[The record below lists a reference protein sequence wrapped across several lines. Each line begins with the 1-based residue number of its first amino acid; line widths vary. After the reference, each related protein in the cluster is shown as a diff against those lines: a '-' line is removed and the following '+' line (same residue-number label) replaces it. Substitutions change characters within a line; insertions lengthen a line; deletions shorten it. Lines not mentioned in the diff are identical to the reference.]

1 VINVVD
7 GDTVEVRFDDGV
19 VDTVRLIGVNTPETG
34 ECYASEATAALN
46 DLVGDHR
53 VGLTGDVSDRD
64 IYDRLLRYLWVDDA
78 MVNEELVAG
87 GFAIA
92 RRYPPDTAHADM
104 LDAVQAAAVD
114 AQRGMWA
121 PDACGPAITAAQLEV
136 TEVVWDPPG
145 SDTDN
150 LNEEVVVIANTGAAP
165 VDLTGW
171 VVKDESA
178 SHRYPFP
185 AGFTLLAGETATIHT
200 GCGTDETTD
209 NGTDLFWCF
218 TSSAIWNN
226 DGDTVFVLDPSGN
239 IVVTYPYHDL
249 VIATVEVATT
259 SAGGGGGGDCDP
271 SYPTVCIPPRPPD
284 LDCGE
289 ISYRRF
295 QVLSPDPHGFDGD
308 NDGVGCES
316 G

>member
-1 VINVVD
+1 
-7 GDTVEVRFDDGV
+7 
-19 VDTVRLIGVNTPETG
+19 
-34 ECYASEATAALN
+34 
-46 DLVGDHR
+46 
-53 VGLTGDVSDRD
+53 
-64 IYDRLLRYLWVDDA
+64 
-78 MVNEELVAG
+78 
-87 GFAIA
+87 
-92 RRYPPDTAHADM
+92 
-104 LDAVQAAAVD
+104 
-114 AQRGMWA
+114 
-121 PDACGPAITAAQLEV
+121 
-136 TEVVWDPPG
+136 
-145 SDTDN
+145 
-150 LNEEVVVIANTGAAP
+150 
-165 VDLTGW
+165 
-171 VVKDESA
+171 
-178 SHRYPFP
+178 
-185 AGFTLLAGETATIHT
+185 
-200 GCGTDETTD
+200 
-209 NGTDLFWCF
+209 LFWCF

-249 VIATVEVATT
+249 VIATEEVATT